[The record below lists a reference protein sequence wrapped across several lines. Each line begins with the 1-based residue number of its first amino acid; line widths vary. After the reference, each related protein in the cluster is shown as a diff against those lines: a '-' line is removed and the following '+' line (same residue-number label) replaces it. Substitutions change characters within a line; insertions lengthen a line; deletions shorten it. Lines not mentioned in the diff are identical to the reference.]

1 MFKISFDSTHD
12 GLVQRFKWTFQL
24 SEFNQNPNPL
34 LPSRHLPVQNQQW
47 KTRTMC
53 QIRSKLTT
61 KTKNK
66 IIGVILVSLLFN
78 WCCVFSSLHINH
90 LIPWKKGYLT
100 WTHLSKNGELNAS
113 STEILCFGSRTSSFV
128 IRSIVSTDAL
138 GYSLENGVGSLCGRR
153 LM

>member
-1 MFKISFDSTHD
+1 MVYYSDSNELFSYPNSIKILTLSYPAGICLFKINNGKPEQCVKS
-12 GLVQRFKWTFQL
+12 VQTW
-24 SEFNQNPNPL
+24 
-34 LPSRHLPVQNQQW
+34 QQ
-47 KTRTMC
+47 R
-53 QIRSKLTT
+53 Q
-61 KTKNK
+61 KNN
-66 IIGVILVSLLFN
+66 IIGVTLVSLLFN

-100 WTHLSKNGELNAS
+100 CTHLSKNGELNAS

-128 IRSIVSTDAL
+128 IRSIVSSDAL